1 MRLKGLDLN
10 LLVALDVLLEERS
23 VSRAAERL
31 HVSQPAASAA
41 LGRLRDYFKDE
52 LLVLHGKRMIPTSYA
67 ESLQPEVRRILADVD
82 GMISMSAEFDPQR
95 SERVFRFMASDY
107 ITTVL
112 LIPLASELERAAP
125 GVRLDARLP
134 DDTIQLEFERGEIDA
149 MLVPEEFT
157 VPHHPSELLFEEP
170 HVIVGWSRNPIF
182 AGPIGV
188 DEFYGAAHVGVRIG
202 PDMDLT
208 FTERRLEALGRS
220 RKMAVFAPNFSVV
233 PWFLVGTH
241 RLAVM
246 QQRLAEAFKSVMPL
260 QTAPLPFEFA
270 PMRLMVQHHSARMAD
285 QGLLWLLDRLRTRA
299 RLIANLDRDRAE
311 RDSFLSL
318 LSIDNHKIN

>member
-10 LLVALDVLLEERS
+10 LLVALDVLLDERN

-31 HVSQPAASAA
+31 YVSQPAASAA

-67 ESLQPEVRRILADVD
+67 ENLQPEVRQILAQVD
-82 GMISMSAEFDPQR
+82 NMVSMTAEFDPLR

-112 LIPLASELERAAP
+112 LIPMASELERLAP
-125 GVRLDARLP
+125 GVWLDTRLP
-134 DDTIQLEFERGEIDA
+134 DEAIQLEFERGEIDV

-157 VPHHPSELLFEEP
+157 VAKHPSELVFEES
-170 HVIVGWSRNPIF
+170 HVIVGWAENPIF
-182 AGPIGV
+182 QREVSKEA
-188 DEFYGAAHVGVRIG
+188 FFNASHVGVRIG
-202 PDMDLT
+202 PDRDMT
-208 FTERRLEALGRS
+208 FTERNVEALGQP

-246 QQRLAEAFKSVMPL
+246 QQRLVATYKSVMAL
-260 QTAPLPFEFA
+260 ATAPLPFEF
-270 PMRLMVQHHSARMAD
+270 PSMRLMAQYHSARTAD
-285 QGLLWLLDRLRTRA
+285 QGLLWLLDRIRHHAAMITDGR
-299 RLIANLDRDRAE
+299 N
-311 RDSFLSL
+311 SPG
-318 LSIDNHKIN
+318 

>member
-10 LLVALDVLLEERS
+10 LLVALDVLLDERS

-31 HVSQPAASAA
+31 FVSQPAASAA
-41 LGRLRDYFKDE
+41 LGRLRDYFNDE

-67 ESLQPEVRRILADVD
+67 ENLQPEVRRILAQVD
-82 GMISMSAEFDPQR
+82 GMISMSAEFDPLQ

-112 LIPLASELERAAP
+112 LIPMASELERLAP

-134 DDTIQLEFERGEIDA
+134 DDAIQLEFERGEIDVT
-149 MLVPEEFT
+149 LVPEEFT
-157 VPHHPSELLFEEP
+157 VAKHPTELIFEEP
-170 HVIVGWSRNPIF
+170 HVVVGWSENPIF
-182 AGPIGV
+182 DKEIGEQ
-188 DEFYGAAHVGVRIG
+188 DFFNANHVGVRIG
-202 PDMDLT
+202 PERNMT
-208 FTERRLEALGRS
+208 FTEKNVEALGEK

-246 QQRLAEAFKSVMPL
+246 QQRLAEAYKSVMPL
-260 QTAPLPFEFA
+260 ATAPLPFKF
-270 PMRLMVQHHSARMAD
+270 PSMRLMAQYHSARTAD
-285 QGLLWLLDRLRTRA
+285 QGLMWLLDRLRRQATR
-299 RLIANLDRDRAE
+299 IAN
-311 RDSFLSL
+311 
-318 LSIDNHKIN
+318 

>member
-10 LLVALDVLLEERS
+10 LLVALDVLLDERS

-31 HVSQPAASAA
+31 YVSQPAASAA

-67 ESLQPEVRRILADVD
+67 ESLMPEVSRILAQVD
-82 GMISMSAEFDPQR
+82 GMISMTAEFDPLR

-112 LIPLASELERAAP
+112 LIPMASELERLAP

-134 DDTIQLEFERGEIDA
+134 DDAIQLEFERGEIDV

-157 VPHHPSELLFEEP
+157 VAQHPLELVFEEP
-170 HVIVGWSRNPIF
+170 HVIVGWAENPIF
-182 AGPIGV
+182 QREIGEG
-188 DEFYGAAHVGVRIG
+188 DFFNASHVGVRIG
-202 PDMDLT
+202 PDRDMT
-208 FTERRLEALGRS
+208 FTERNLEALGEP

-246 QQRLAEAFKSVMPL
+246 QQRLAETYKAVMPL
-260 QTAPLPFEFA
+260 ATAPLPFEFSS
-270 PMRLMVQHHSARMAD
+270 MRLMAQYHSARTAD
-285 QGLLWLLDRLRTRA
+285 QGLSWLLDRIRNQAAT
-299 RLIANLDRDRAE
+299 ISDGQH
-311 RDSFLSL
+311 LSG
-318 LSIDNHKIN
+318 